1 VTTLDSSVTRLPLS
15 GTESIHFS
23 LQDSEIFTRT
33 NIILN
38 FVILTVARIT
48 SFSHDVENFITIIFC
63 MQGWPG
69 TCGCPDRLTILCLCQ
84 GDNLAPVKPIFF
96 ELFWPKQG
104 WQTPSWAHAQIP
116 DNFQINF
123 FTCGK
128 PEFTVAVS
136 LTILVAY

>member
-1 VTTLDSSVTRLPLS
+1 MTTLDSSVIRLPLS

-23 LQDSEIFTRT
+23 LQDSEIITRT

-48 SFSHDVENFITIIFC
+48 SFSHDVENVITFILC
-63 MQGWPG
+63 MQGWPK
-69 TCGCPDRLTILCLCQ
+69 TCGCPGRLIIWCLCQ
-84 GDNLAPVKPIFF
+84 GNNLAPFRPIFF
-96 ELFWPKQG
+96 KLFWPRE
-104 WQTPSWAHAQIP
+104 TSSWAHAQVP

-128 PEFTVAVS
+128 PEFTVAIS
-136 LTILVAY
+136 LTILVAS